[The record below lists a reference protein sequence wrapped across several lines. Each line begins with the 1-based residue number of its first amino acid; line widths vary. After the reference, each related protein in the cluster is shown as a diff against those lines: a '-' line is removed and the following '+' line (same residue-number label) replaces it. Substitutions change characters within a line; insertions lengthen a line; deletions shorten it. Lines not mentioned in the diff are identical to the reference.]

1 MAHSLIELHKA
12 VIPVIILVSFCDC
25 GFHSGGCGVVI
36 LAASVCPLVRGL
48 CKLPDGRD
56 WQWIELGFVLVG
68 RAMLSKTLICLS
80 ADSVAILHSCCLTRG
95 YPALESA
102 GSVIG

>member
-56 WQWIELGFVLVG
+56 QLWGKLCLALVG
-68 RAMLSKTLICLS
+68 RAMLSKSLVQLS
-80 ADSVAILHSCCLTRG
+80 ADG
-95 YPALESA
+95 
-102 GSVIG
+102 